1 MSLPSVLTGGVGWE
15 GPVTVWEW
23 DGHQSGGG
31 EQLYCASVVFLGF
44 SYLPFHCW
52 YYCYYFCYFILFQL
66 LNYSVSMQEFYLFL
80 ILLPIPLAG
89 GGEGLQGQ
97 VE

>member
-1 MSLPSVLTGGVGWE
+1 MGISRGV
-15 GPVTVWEW
+15 VSSCIV
-23 DGHQSGGG
+23 HQF
-31 EQLYCASVVFLGF
+31 CFLGF
-44 SYLPFHCW
+44 LIFL
-52 YYCYYFCYFILFQL
+52 FIVGIIVIIFVILFQL